1 MEGITIV
8 GIDECLKTFDK
19 MPENAN
25 KLCRKAM
32 SRGTKAVAK
41 SIKSNIPSSYKK
53 LIKAIVKKS
62 AVTDD
67 LQALVG
73 AFNSG
78 ATTINGYNSDW
89 FIMYW
94 NNYGTLAGR
103 DKNHNFDNPLK
114 NSNRAKRL
122 KSQRNGIKAKNWF
135 ENAQVGCENIFYD
148 EFQKT
153 ITQSQDDLTK
163 K

>member
-1 MEGITIV
+1 MSGITIE
-8 GIDECLKTFDK
+8 GINDCFKTFDK

-41 SIKSNIPSSYKK
+41 KMKTQIPSCYKK

-62 AVTDD
+62 SVTDD

-89 FIMYW
+89 FVMYW

-103 DKNHNFDNPLK
+103 DNNHDFDNPVK

-122 KSQRNGIKAKNWF
+122 KTQKRGIKAKNWF
-135 ENAQVGCENIFYD
+135 EKAQEGCENIFYD

-153 ITQSQDDLTK
+153 IIQSQDDLTK